1 MTVLFGA
8 CSLGFGALDPRWRIV
23 ASGDQ
28 VAHSSAR
35 ELLSQSRAALGYPCV
50 PKRPHDGLA
59 IVGNARLDDRE
70 VLSSRLGLNSTDV
83 SDADLILASYAR
95 WGIAC
100 VDQLGGDWAFAL
112 WDAQHQR
119 LLLARDATGNA
130 ALYWWQGRGEIA
142 FSNDLQALTTRLP
155 TAVRPSMAWA
165 VDMMAVFDG
174 VAGPFGSPY
183 EEVQALPSGHLL
195 VLEGGAAQPRQWWQ
209 ASALAPL
216 PADDIEAYR
225 EELVRLYGRAVEE
238 RLGSASD
245 HVGLTLSSGLDSGSV
260 AALAAPVM
268 RARGRVMPGY
278 VHVPN
283 FSLDGANPN
292 REGNEWPLA
301 ELTARFVGQ
310 VQPRPC
316 ASAGVS
322 VLAGLRQLI
331 DSGLPPT
338 HGAGNLYWILDILS
352 QARADG
358 VTIMLTGQGGNS
370 TVSYK
375 GDGNLWPVV
384 RANRWRHVARC
395 LNDDRAGWWPALVQ
409 RLVKPALRRA
419 GLDRW
424 RAGRAQ
430 KTLDEAGMPW
440 GTHACIQPGVAHEL
454 ALVERMRAVR
464 HDPTFRCVAPDWE
477 QRFRLGVL
485 PATAGLGAFWGGLA
499 DRFGMTIADPTRA
512 RRVVEFCSRL
522 PDETF
527 WAGGLRRGLIR
538 QGLRGRLPDEVLF
551 SARKGRQSADLLARL
566 AAYRDELMDELDA
579 VSAHPCVQ
587 AWMDMPRLRASALAA
602 LEPPRSSSPGTQA
615 DVLSPVHMIR
625 HLGLAMFLARH

>member
-1 MTVLFGA
+1 MTALFGV
-8 CSLGFGALDPRWRIV
+8 CDLGSGALDPRWSAV

-28 VAHSSAR
+28 FVHRSAR
-35 ELLSQSRAALGYPCV
+35 ELLTHCRAARGHPCS
-50 PKRPHDGLA
+50 PKLPHNGLA
-59 IVGNARLDDRE
+59 LVGDARLDDR
-70 VLSSRLGLNSTDV
+70 VALASLLGLNPTDV

-95 WGIAC
+95 WGVAC

-112 WDAQHQR
+112 WDEPRQR
-119 LLLARDATGNA
+119 LLLARDATGQA
-130 ALYWWQGRGEIA
+130 ALYWWRGRDELA
-142 FSNDLQALTTRLP
+142 FSNDLQTLVTRLP
-155 TAVRPSMAWA
+155 MAVRPSMAWA

-174 VAGPFGSPY
+174 VAGPCGSPY
-183 EEVQALPSGHLL
+183 EDAHALPSGHLL
-195 VLEGGAAQPRQWWQ
+195 VLEGGQVQLRQWWQ
-209 ASALAPL
+209 ASALSPL
-216 PADDIEAYR
+216 PPDDIEAYR
-225 EELVRLYGRAVEE
+225 EEFVRLYGRAVEE

-245 HVGLTLSSGLDSGSV
+245 HVGLTLSGGLDSGSV

-268 RARGRVMPGY
+268 RGRGRVMPGY

-301 ELTARFVGQ
+301 ELTARFVGN

-322 VLAGLRQLI
+322 VLAGMRRLI
-331 DSGLPPT
+331 ELGLPPAP
-338 HGAGNLYWILDILS
+338 GAGNLYWILDILS

-375 GDGNLWPVV
+375 GDGNLWPDV
-384 RANRWRHVARC
+384 RASRWRYVARC
-395 LNDDRAGWWPALVQ
+395 LDDDRAGWRPALVQ

-424 RAGRAQ
+424 RARRARN
-430 KTLDEAGMPW
+430 TLDEVGMPW
-440 GTHACIQPGVAHEL
+440 GAHGGIQPSVAREL
-454 ALVERMRAVR
+454 ALVERMRAAG

-499 DRFGMTIADPTRA
+499 ERFGMTIADPTRA

-522 PDETF
+522 PDEAF

-538 QGLRGRLPDEVLF
+538 QGMRGRLPDEVLF

-566 AAYRDELMDELDA
+566 AAHRDELMDELEV
-579 VSAHPCVQ
+579 VSTHPLVQ
-587 AWMDMPRLRASALAA
+587 AWMDVPLLHASALAA
-602 LEPPRSSSPGTQA
+602 LEPPTAASSGTRPV
-615 DVLSPVHMIR
+615 VLSPVHMIR